1 MSTGYSTLLSWR
13 IGFGVGSELGLCIAS
28 DLVGGGGTE
37 FGTVISYIE
46 YITGPW
52 IWLKYTYSFAADAFG
67 TQSSAL
73 ATQSSASLFSEAID
87 EALGF

>member
-1 MSTGYSTLLSWR
+1 M
-13 IGFGVGSELGLCIAS
+13 GSELGLCIAS

-37 FGTVISYIE
+37 FGTVISYIK
-46 YITGPW
+46 YITAPC
-52 IWLKYTYSFAADAFG
+52 IWLKYMYSFAADAFG
-67 TQSSAL
+67 AQSFAL